1 MTVKKLAILLLR
13 YDIEALLTEVKD
25 VDLVKSCSDAS
36 GERHRLLFISMLGQ
50 IIASGTYIIVRTLFK
65 SVASQ
70 NRLLRDLTLIRSN
83 EHRRHARLPRT
94 AFTSNRR

>member
-1 MTVKKLAILLLR
+1 
-13 YDIEALLTEVKD
+13 
-25 VDLVKSCSDAS
+25 
-36 GERHRLLFISMLGQ
+36 MLGQ

-65 SVASQ
+65 SVASR